1 MKEIAHGAG
10 GQIEMTTS
18 YDAIRDWLVER
29 VATELG
35 VPVGRVAVEE
45 EFANLGL
52 GSRQAI
58 LITGELEDFLRRDEL
73 DPSLL
78 WDYPTIDKL
87 ARHLSGA

>member
-1 MKEIAHGAG
+1 
-10 GQIEMTTS
+10 MTAS
-18 YDAIRDWLVER
+18 YDTIRDWLVER

-35 VPVGRVAVEE
+35 VAVGRVAVEE

-58 LITGELEDFLRRDEL
+58 LITGELEDFLHRDEL